1 MKPDAPAL
9 VHQAPDPSHSS
20 APPLDPHGA
29 DRTGRADD
37 PTEGGRRIL
46 RFQRSERHIHWA
58 IAIPFLVCWTTA
70 VVLVLVYNPAPT
82 RPLRDLLSWTHRI
95 GGICFTVLPLLAV
108 LRSTGDARVHFAN
121 VRQAWVWTL
130 QDIRWLSML
139 GLAAISRNVELPEQ
153 GKFNAAEKLNFM
165 VLMTCYPLY
174 IVTGATIWLTHGA
187 FVSWLL
193 HFFMAL
199 VGTPLVLGHIYMATL
214 NPGSRVGLQGMISG
228 YVDRQW
234 AKHHYRRW
242 YREQVASGAADAAP
256 AVPEDPPLR

>member
-1 MKPDAPAL
+1 MHPEAPSAP
-9 VHQAPDPSHSS
+9 QPESTANPAPDPPA
-20 APPLDPHGA
+20 APPAEGA
-29 DRTGRADD
+29 TD
-37 PTEGGRRIL
+37 PTAGGRRIL
-46 RFQRSERHIHWA
+46 RFHRSERHIHWA
-58 IAIPFLVCWTTA
+58 IAAPFLVCWTTA
-70 VVLVLVYNPAPT
+70 VVLILVYNPAPD
-82 RPLRDLLSWTHRI
+82 RPLRSLLSWTHRI
-95 GGICFTVLPLLAV
+95 GGVCFTILPLLAV
-108 LRSTGDARVHFAN
+108 LRSTGDVRLHFGN

-139 GLAAISRNVELPEQ
+139 GLAAISKRVELPEQ

-174 IVTGATIWLTHGA
+174 IITGATIWLTHGA

-214 NPGSRVGLQGMISG
+214 NPGSRAGLQGMISG

-242 YREQVASGAADAAP
+242 YREQVESGADAGPSTAP
-256 AVPEDPPLR
+256 AAGPEEPGIR

>member
-1 MKPDAPAL
+1 MQPDAPT
-9 VHQAPDPSHSS
+9 APRSHAS
-20 APPLDPHGA
+20 AAAPHGTTPA
-29 DRTGRADD
+29 DAAAD
-37 PTEGGRRIL
+37 PTGGGRHIL
-46 RFQRSERHIHWA
+46 RFHRSERHIHWA

-70 VVLVLVYNPAPT
+70 VVLVLVYNPAPE
-82 RPLRDLLSWTHRI
+82 RPLRSLLSWTHRI
-95 GGICFTVLPLLAV
+95 GGVCFTILPLLAV
-108 LRSTGDARVHFAN
+108 LRSTGDVRIHFAN
-121 VRQAWVWTL
+121 VRQAWVWTF

-139 GLAAISRNVELPEQ
+139 GLAAISKRVELPEQ

-214 NPGSRVGLQGMISG
+214 NPGSRAGLQGMVSG

-242 YREQVASGAADAAP
+242 YREQVETGEPGEAAAEP
-256 AVPEDPPLR
+256 TDPGLR